1 MPPIKH
7 TEGTTNPAWGNFQ
20 EGIISLGLENVHYL
34 GKAGSVLWAEGTAMQ
49 ISGSERKM
57 KLSKPSDGSVLLK

>member
-34 GKAGSVLWAEGTAMQ
+34 GKAGSVL
-49 ISGSERKM
+49 
-57 KLSKPSDGSVLLK
+57 

>member
-1 MPPIKH
+1 MQLKRSRLNTSRSKYKMPPIKH

-34 GKAGSVLWAEGTAMQ
+34 GKAGSVL
-49 ISGSERKM
+49 
-57 KLSKPSDGSVLLK
+57 

>member
-34 GKAGSVLWAEGTAMQ
+34 RKAGSVLWAEGTA
-49 ISGSERKM
+49 SKYLEVKERWSFQSLQM
-57 KLSKPSDGSVLLK
+57 DQYY